1 MKPQVDRVVTQA
13 KAARAM
19 LRPVLQSRL
28 QLRTKVGI
36 YKTYIRSRLTYAA
49 PAWYALC
56 SASQR
61 RRLQVQQNAALRLCT
76 NAGRYVRN
84 DVIARDLKV
93 PSVEQF
99 VVRLTRAMFS
109 RADIGRE
116 AHLRDLAPLHA
127 RPPDATR
134 ALPRDPAAGK
144 QPASG
149 WPAGR
154 PVNERRWGGIPQ
166 QYARVKSVS
175 SGPVPSGP
183 FP

>member
-1 MKPQVDRVVTQA
+1 MTAQVDRATTQA

-93 PSVEQF
+93 ESVEQF

-109 RADIGRE
+109 RADSGRE
-116 AHLRDLAPLHA
+116 THLRDLAPLHA

-134 ALPRDPAAGK
+134 ALPRDLL
-144 QPASG
+144 ST
-149 WPAGR
+149 
-154 PVNERRWGGIPQ
+154 E
-166 QYARVKSVS
+166 
-175 SGPVPSGP
+175 
-183 FP
+183 